1 MSSFTCNIFFSLSG
15 HPTCYTLTF
24 LISFMEFSKLMS
36 IFYYILS
43 VPKEKTPEETHLVP
57 ITICSFTLAI
67 LITITGILL
76 FWYRR
81 RKQENFNEIPTN
93 EAEIT
98 NASPLLS
105 NRPIQLLELKASGRF
120 GDVWQAKLHNHDV
133 AVKIFRMQE
142 KESWN
147 TELEIYKV
155 CIKKNGLILIMSKI
169 NRNKIC
175 SFLACDIRIY

>member
-1 MSSFTCNIFFSLSG
+1 MLGS
-15 HPTCYTLTF
+15 H
-24 LISFMEFSKLMS
+24 MEHGQY
-36 IFYYILS
+36 IYILFYFFFHS
-43 VPKEKTPEETHLVP
+43 VPKEKKSEDPNLIP
-57 ITICSFTLAI
+57 IIICSCALAL
-67 LITITGILL
+67 LITTTGILVFL
-76 FWYRR
+76 YRR
-81 RKQENFNEIPTN
+81 HKQENFNEVPAN

-98 NASPLLS
+98 NTSPLLS

-155 CIKKNGLILIMSKI
+155 YPLFMP
-169 NRNKIC
+169 
-175 SFLACDIRIY
+175 